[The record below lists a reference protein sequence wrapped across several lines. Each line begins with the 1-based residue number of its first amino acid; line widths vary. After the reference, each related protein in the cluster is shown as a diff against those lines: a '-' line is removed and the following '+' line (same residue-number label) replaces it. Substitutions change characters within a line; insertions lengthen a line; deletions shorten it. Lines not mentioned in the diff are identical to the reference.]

1 MTRLSPYNL
10 KALTAL
16 TNAFKEDLAT
26 HLTNHDQF
34 IQMMMDLTLTY
45 VDDHIGM
52 TDEEATHE
60 LAMMLFDSLTLTA
73 Q

>member
-1 MTRLSPYNL
+1 MSSLSPYNI
-10 KALTAL
+10 KALHAL
-16 TNAFKEDLAT
+16 KNAFKSELAE
-26 HLTNHDQF
+26 F
-34 IQMMMDLTLTY
+34 IMKDDAYVQTMMDLTLAY
-45 VDDHIGM
+45 VDNQIGM

>member
-1 MTRLSPYNL
+1 MTSLSPYNI
-10 KALTAL
+10 KALHAL
-16 TNAFKEDLAT
+16 KNAFKSELAE
-26 HLTNHDQF
+26 F
-34 IQMMMDLTLTY
+34 IMKDDAYVQTMMDLTLAY
-45 VDDHIGM
+45 VDNQIGM